1 MTTENRRARGIAAAV
16 AAGCFWGTTGLF
28 VRALDGY
35 GYSPLTIVFVRMS
48 LAWVMIVALFV
59 ATGRTDLFR
68 VRLKDLW
75 CFVGA
80 GVSSSLLL
88 SVFYSIS
95 MVLNPVA
102 VASIL
107 LSGSSPIFVIALS
120 ALIFRER
127 ITARKIQ
134 ALTIVVVGC
143 VLTSGVLGA
152 SWLFSPKGVA
162 IGLLAGL
169 GSGLYSI
176 MSRFALN
183 RGYDSRTI
191 NVYSFGIAA
200 LACAPFANFPVV
212 AQTVSDAP
220 LKMLAILLAHSLL
233 VSLVPYMLFTYALTC
248 VDTGTAPI
256 LASSEPIA
264 ALILG
269 LVLYSEVPSLVN
281 LAGMVLVLFG
291 LVVLNVE
298 GGIATIFRR
307 IWAMVPKARRHG

>member
-1 MTTENRRARGIAAAV
+1 MASRRARGIATAV
-16 AAGCFWGTTGLF
+16 SAGCFWGTTGLF
-28 VRALDGY
+28 VRVLDGY

-48 LAWVMIVALFV
+48 LAWVMILLLFA
-59 ATGRTDLFR
+59 ATGRLDLLR

-75 CFVGA
+75 CFIGA
-80 GVSSSLLL
+80 GLSSSLLL
-88 SVFYSIS
+88 SAFYSIS

-127 ITARKIQ
+127 ITASKVQ
-134 ALTIVVVGC
+134 ALTIVIIGC

-162 IGLLAGL
+162 VGLLAGL

-183 RGYDSRTI
+183 RGYDSRTV
-191 NVYSFGIAA
+191 NVYSFGVAA
-200 LACAPFANFPVV
+200 LACAPFASFPVMIR
-212 AQTVSDAP
+212 TITDAP
-220 LKMLAILLAHSLL
+220 LKMVVILLAHSLL
-233 VSLVPYMLFTYALTC
+233 VSLVPYMLYTYALTC

-264 ALILG
+264 ALVLG

-281 LAGMVLVLFG
+281 LGGMVLVLLG

-298 GGIATIFRR
+298 GGLATIFRR
-307 IWAMVPKARRHG
+307 ALAARRLD